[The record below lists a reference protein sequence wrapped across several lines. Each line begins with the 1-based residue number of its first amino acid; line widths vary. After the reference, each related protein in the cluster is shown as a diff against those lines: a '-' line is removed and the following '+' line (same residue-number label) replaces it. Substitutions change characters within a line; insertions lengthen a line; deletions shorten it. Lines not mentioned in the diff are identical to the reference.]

1 LTNYLFLLRPF
12 EGYIMAFMYITEFS
26 SEGVDTKGRSIPV
39 AKQLPIAEQRV
50 DVSGV
55 SAQSATLNTLT
66 AFVRINVDA
75 PTGVLFGLNPTA
87 LATSMRMAT
96 DQTEYFAVQPNSG
109 LKIAGITVA

>member
-1 LTNYLFLLRPF
+1 
-12 EGYIMAFMYITEFS
+12 MAFMYITEFS

-109 LKIAGITVA
+109 FKIAGITVA

>member
-1 LTNYLFLLRPF
+1 
-12 EGYIMAFMYITEFS
+12 MAFMYITEFS

-66 AFVRINVDA
+66 AFVRVHVDGN
-75 PTGVLFGLNPTA
+75 TGVLFGLNPTA
-87 LATSMRMAT
+87 VATSMRMAT
-96 DQTEYFAVQPNSG
+96 NQTEYFAVQPNSG
-109 LKIAGITVA
+109 LKIAGITIA